1 MAELYRAYLKTEIGW
16 VEVRGTRD
24 AITGIN
30 FVDEKHP
37 DANGD
42 SPAVEAGVRQLTEYF
57 RGERTT
63 FDLPLEFHGTEFQK
77 SVWRALLEVPFG
89 KTASYRDIAARV
101 GNPKAV
107 RAVGGANGKNPISIV
122 APCHR
127 IIGSNGTLTGYGGGL
142 WRKEW
147 LLAHEKTMKNEK

>member
-1 MAELYRAYLKTEIGW
+1 MTELYRGYLKTEIGW
-16 VEVRGTRD
+16 VEVKGTGD
-24 AITGIN
+24 AITCIN
-30 FVDEKHP
+30 FVDEVTP
-37 DANGD
+37 DTNGD
-42 SPAVEAGVRQLTEYF
+42 SPAVQAGVQQLAEYF

-63 FDLPLEFHGTEFQK
+63 FDLPLEFHGTEFQTK
-77 SVWRALLEVPFG
+77 VWQALLDVPFG
-89 KTASYRDIAARV
+89 KTASYGDIARAI

-107 RAVGGANGKNPISIV
+107 RAVGGANAKNPISIV

-147 LLAHEKTMKNEK
+147 LLAREQTVKKAK

>member
-1 MAELYRAYLKTEIGW
+1 MTALYRAYLRTEIGW
-16 VEVRGTRD
+16 VEVKGTRD

-30 FVDEKHP
+30 FVDEKVP

-42 SPAVEAGVRQLTEYF
+42 SPAVQAGIRQLTEYF

-63 FDLPLEFHGTEFQK
+63 FDLPLAFDGTDFQK
-77 SVWRALLEVPFG
+77 AVWRALLDIPFG
-89 KTASYRDIAARV
+89 ETVSYGDIARAI

-122 APCHR
+122 AACHR
-127 IIGSNGTLTGYGGGL
+127 VVGSNGTLTGYGGGL

-147 LLAHEKTMKNEK
+147 LLAHEGAIQKAK

>member
-1 MAELYRAYLKTEIGW
+1 MMKIYRAYLKTEIGW
-16 VEVRGTRD
+16 VEVKGTRD
-24 AITGIN
+24 AIIGIN
-30 FVDEKHP
+30 FVDEKYP

-42 SPAVEAGVRQLTEYF
+42 SPAVQTGVQQLAEYF

-63 FDLPLEFHGTEFQK
+63 FDLPLEFYGTAFQK
-77 SVWRALLEVPFG
+77 KVWRALLDVPFG
-89 KTASYRDIAARV
+89 VTASYGDIARAI

-147 LLAHEKTMKNEK
+147 LLAHEASVVKD

>member
-1 MAELYRAYLKTEIGW
+1 MVEMYRGYLKTDIGW
-16 VEVRGTRD
+16 VEVSGMRD
-24 AITGIN
+24 TITGIN
-30 FVDEKHP
+30 FVDEKYP

-42 SPAVEAGVRQLTEYF
+42 SPAVQAGVRQLSEYF

-77 SVWRALLEVPFG
+77 KVWRALLDVPFG
-89 KTASYRDIAARV
+89 STASYGDIARAI

-107 RAVGGANGKNPISIV
+107 RAVGGANAKNPISIV

-127 IIGSNGTLTGYGGGL
+127 IIGSNGKLTGYGGGL
-142 WRKEW
+142 WRKKW
-147 LLAHEKTMKNEK
+147 LLAHERD